1 MARESAMITR
11 RFLLFSIA
19 AASSGLNIF
28 AAAFAQS
35 YPSKPIKLIVPLPPG
50 GTIDVIGRLVAQHLS
65 SRLGQSVIVENR
77 IGAGG
82 TIAIKAVATADPD
95 GYTLL
100 FGTSGSLAISP
111 ALYRSTEIPN
121 LLPVAATASNPPL
134 LLAVASTVPAQT
146 VNDVIALAKA
156 SPGKLAHG
164 STLGSPPHLV
174 VEFFRAKTG
183 IDIQHVPY
191 RGSAQAIPDLL
202 GGQIQIIAESM
213 PILMPFVR
221 QGRLRP
227 FVVASKTRQP
237 ELPDVPTLTEIGLD
251 GFPPETWTGVLAPAG
266 TPPEIVSKLNAAVN
280 AASQTPEMT
289 ASLAKL
295 GFHAEP
301 GSASDFA
308 ALMAADTKKWAEVVA
323 LTGIK
328 LD

>member
-1 MARESAMITR
+1 
-11 RFLLFSIA
+11 
-19 AASSGLNIF
+19 
-28 AAAFAQS
+28 
-35 YPSKPIKLIVPLPPG
+35 
-50 GTIDVIGRLVAQHLS
+50 
-65 SRLGQSVIVENR
+65 
-77 IGAGG
+77 
-82 TIAIKAVATADPD
+82 
-95 GYTLL
+95 
-100 FGTSGSLAISP
+100 
-111 ALYRSTEIPN
+111 
-121 LLPVAATASNPPL
+121 
-134 LLAVASTVPAQT
+134 
-146 VNDVIALAKA
+146 
-156 SPGKLAHG
+156 
-164 STLGSPPHLV
+164 
-174 VEFFRAKTG
+174 
-183 IDIQHVPY
+183 
-191 RGSAQAIPDLL
+191 L

>member
-1 MARESAMITR
+1 
-11 RFLLFSIA
+11 
-19 AASSGLNIF
+19 
-28 AAAFAQS
+28 
-35 YPSKPIKLIVPLPPG
+35 
-50 GTIDVIGRLVAQHLS
+50 
-65 SRLGQSVIVENR
+65 
-77 IGAGG
+77 
-82 TIAIKAVATADPD
+82 
-95 GYTLL
+95 
-100 FGTSGSLAISP
+100 
-111 ALYRSTEIPN
+111 
-121 LLPVAATASNPPL
+121 VAATATNL
-134 LLAVASTVPAQT
+134 TILLAVASTVPAQT
-146 VNDVIALAKA
+146 VNEVIALAKA